1 MKSSKI
7 ILLATTWLFF
17 FVQNLSAQQ
26 PYMPTFKQADPIW
39 QHVLVN
45 PLFQH
50 HPKGSLPQN
59 SYTCVS
65 TQLTTEL
72 IVDSFLIS
80 VIPTLCELIFDD
92 GLIVQKINI
101 NTGEVL
107 WKDILYD
114 ATIDS
119 IGWVSYPKIIYKR
132 RDGNIEF
139 CGNRKIIDDNIQIFD
154 QSYRAVY
161 DFETGQRT
169 LYYDKS
175 DEATY
180 PDKIGSLNG
189 TYYQLIED
197 SLYLKSYFYYVGGE
211 EPERGL
217 SFCLVN
223 AAHDS
228 IQFIKT
234 IIMDPQMPVHR
245 YTFRAIRAI
254 EINDSIYAVLLNL
267 EAPQGSSFA
276 GKNIL
281 YLFNYKDINNIQLVK
296 SIDITEYAIY
306 DWRPGGVPGSGL
318 KMNVFDEKI
327 FVMGIYFD
335 TTENE
340 QFNYML
346 IMDTHGKVLDY
357 NDKIKDTDNVNYSEY
372 KPIHISDTLQLFWAY
387 KSKKINKHVSFDI
400 VKMNDKKEM
409 EYVASFF
416 PVGDD
421 YQQYFNPHNALFIGK
436 RLIISGLYVFSD
448 ELDENVYSKWT
459 SYILAFDL
467 DDLIKGSTTVSTSDP
482 IGIGEQVVVYPN
494 PTLDKLY
501 LQGVENILNVDIYDS
516 QGKMLPTNQNG
527 FDTIDMEM
535 YPQGIYFIKIQTKEN
550 TKTLRI
556 IKK

>member
-1 MKSSKI
+1 MNTSKI

-17 FVQNLSAQQ
+17 LVQNLSAQQ

-65 TQLTTEL
+65 TQLTTQL
-72 IVDSFLIS
+72 VVDSFLIS
-80 VIPTLCELIFDD
+80 VIPTLSELIFLD

-119 IGWVSYPKIIYKR
+119 IGWVSIPTIIYKR
-132 RDGNIEF
+132 KDGNIEF
-139 CGNRKIIDDNIQIFD
+139 CGNRKIKDDNIQIFEY
-154 QSYRAVY
+154 SYRVVY

-245 YTFRAIRAI
+245 YTFSAIVAE
-254 EINDSIYAVLLNL
+254 EINDSIYAVLLKL

-306 DWRPGGVPGSGL
+306 DWRFGSGP
-318 KMNVFDEKI
+318 KFFMNVFDGKLYI
-327 FVMGIYFD
+327 MGEYYDVI
-335 TTENE
+335 ERK
-340 QFNYML
+340 QFNYL
-346 IMDTHGKVLDY
+346 VTLDDAGRVLDY
-357 NDKIKDTDNVNYSEY
+357 DGKIKTNDDSFYLYY

-387 KSKKINKHVSFDI
+387 KSINTDKHVSYDI

-421 YQQYFNPHNALFIGK
+421 YQQYFNPHNALFIGN

-448 ELDENVYSKWT
+448 ELDENDDSKWT

-467 DDLIKGSTTVSTSDP
+467 DDLIKGSTTVSTTDP
-482 IGIGEQVVVYPN
+482 IGIGEQVLVYPN

-501 LQGVENILNVDIYDS
+501 LQGVDNILNVDIYDS
-516 QGKMLPTNQNG
+516 QGKMLPTNQNR

-535 YPQGIYFIKIQTKEN
+535 YPQGIYFIKIQTKES